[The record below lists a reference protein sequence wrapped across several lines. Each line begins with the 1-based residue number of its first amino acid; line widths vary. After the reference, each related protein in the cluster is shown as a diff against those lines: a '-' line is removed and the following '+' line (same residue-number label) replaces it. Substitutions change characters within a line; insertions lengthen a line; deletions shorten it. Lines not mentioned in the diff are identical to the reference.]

1 VSYPAEINNLPSPP
15 RQDLDYN
22 GKDIYAFITQVSPIK
37 STWDSAINEI
47 VVVKQG
53 EDGKFTKIYEI
64 PNSDKAVTFDS
75 VLFINEDYLIYNFM
89 SYKNGILCITS
100 AYSTSRTST
109 NGHLHLHGMVK
120 T

>member
-1 VSYPAEINNLPSPP
+1 
-15 RQDLDYN
+15 
-22 GKDIYAFITQVSPIK
+22 
-37 STWDSAINEI
+37 
-47 VVVKQG
+47 VKQG

-89 SYKNGILCITS
+89 SYKNGNPVYNIGILNVK
-100 AYSTSRTST
+100 TST

-120 T
+120 HNASKLQNNTSWLVS